1 MADAPTSDSI
11 IRLIRGQLISQH
23 YLAHQLLERDDWKS
37 VAEDQRATEIESL
50 FQKVKPQLSKNK
62 PASKGS
68 NEDAVRDQFLNHV
81 FDILG
86 LPWSPSVRHFDK
98 ELDYALFPDSET
110 LAKAQSLITD
120 GKELEALKKSC
131 GIVEAE
137 RWGKEFTE
145 KPKRSDLSDPIF
157 QIEFY
162 LQNAHRSGGPRWGI
176 LTNGHTWR
184 LYCGDADPLRHD
196 YLEIELPTQSSLF
209 DQERRQ
215 AFSLLVYFFSV
226 EALRS
231 GGRLDKIYDE
241 ATRHAAAIT
250 AELRR
255 QAFGAVELIASA
267 IMRASPKTTPS
278 LAYQAALIQLF
289 RLLFILKAEA
299 DGLLEHRTLSEDI
312 ADRIIEKNGD
322 AIGGGEWEGKSF
334 WHELRD
340 IFEAIATEYNGHL
353 FEGKPPTS
361 SPAADEGVDY
371 FAPARDLLE
380 SVTLP
385 NQAVANAIDRLLR
398 VYQPNGQNKFHPV
411 RVDYSTLRVRELGT
425 IYEGLLEWSLQP
437 VSPADLKAGSVKL
450 LGDKRIMREV
460 EPGDYTLV
468 ADQSD
473 RKATGSY
480 YTPHYVV
487 EFIGENVLKPLLKEI
502 EEECGNQ
509 PAAIVSRVLDQR
521 VLDPAMGSGHFLVFA
536 VEYLADYV
544 FEQLGKIRAEQKAN
558 GKSKRKGGKEALSLP
573 LDAPIE
579 FIRARIAE
587 RCIYGVDINPL
598 AVELAK
604 LSLWVAT
611 PAKGVPLSFLNHHL
625 RCGDSLLGVFSS
637 EFHHD
642 LFAQKLIQQMALAVG
657 FIRYINDNYSKTL
670 KDIGKKEEN
679 LRVAREHLRRFRLAY
694 DCKLAS
700 VFGHDIDVVF
710 HEWIEHIADPV
721 PSQLPDWL
729 QRVEKAASEYRFFH
743 WELEFPEAWRD
754 RFGRPLSRTGTE
766 SGALAGF
773 DVILGNPPFV
783 LGKNQEVREGY
794 RKRFVTAHDKFS
806 LVVPFFELAF
816 QVMRPNGR
824 LGFIVSNSFTK
835 REFGKEL
842 VEGFFPKKDLQSVVD
857 SGGLSFPG
865 HGTPTC
871 IMFARNREPD
881 EGSQVCLAAGLKG
894 DLRTPPQDSELWS
907 SLTNHFDQPSYANAW
922 VQVSCRARSDLA
934 RHPWN
939 FSALSELTV
948 NRLEGQCPKSLR
960 ELLIED
966 IGFDAVTAANEIYAQ
981 PLSFLRKL
989 RIPTQ
994 FIRPM
999 VNGDNLRDY
1008 FYASD
1013 QWLIFPYDEKN
1024 TPTLCIE
1031 LEQFLLPR
1039 KDFLSVRTQFHKT
1052 QLEAGLQWF
1061 EYREFHRKGATK
1073 VIGYPEIT
1081 THNHFIF
1088 SSTSR
1093 VFVQTAP
1100 VIRLPA
1106 LAPVEDNFLVGA
1118 LMNSSTAL
1126 FWLKQKCFN
1135 KGAGKE
1141 GEKDR
1146 YVYAAKKVQKIPV
1159 PKGIAGRLRYGVF
1172 RKANRGDFEAELNQ
1186 EWRDEKASVAAA
1198 LERMCLVCWTR
1209 GIGFPKLAMSKVFEK
1224 PGDAYDGWNR
1234 TLSGYTAPHPLIAQ
1248 PFDTAQ
1254 ELLALKSKAKEE
1266 RERLRR
1272 EMIALQEEMDW
1283 LVYAA
1288 YGLLPQDHLAVG
1300 LGVMDAVHPWEVAL
1314 GQRPFELAAIHAG
1327 PPVDWYEKR
1336 KQLWL
1341 ARLEVIPTNEHIAR
1355 IEQPVY
1361 KRRWVPPDYEKEFE
1375 EGFKWWL
1382 REKAEFFLEQ
1392 AADGGPI
1399 SLEDWAA
1406 ALWKDPRVRAAAEVY
1421 NGSPVASSKKFEPI
1435 LKEAVEEE
1443 TVPDDE
1449 NAFKPRHKTLRGKL
1463 NVPRE
1468 RFRSLTSRPGY
1479 YVWAGKKSMN

>member
-1 MADAPTSDSI
+1 MADAQISDSI
-11 IRLIRGQLISQH
+11 LRLIRGQLISQH
-23 YLAHQLLERDDWKS
+23 YLTHQLLNRDDWKA
-37 VAEDQRATEIESL
+37 VREDPRATQIETL

-68 NEDAVRDQFLNHV
+68 NEDAVRDQFLNRV

-98 ELDYALFPDSET
+98 ELDYALFPDPET
-110 LAKAQSLITD
+110 LTKAQSLITD

-137 RWGKEFTE
+137 RWGKEFAE

-184 LYCGDADPLRHD
+184 LYCGDSDPLRHD

-215 AFSLLVYFFSV
+215 AFNLLAYFFSV

-241 ATRHAAAIT
+241 ATRHASAIT

-267 IMRASPKTTPS
+267 IMRASPNTTPS

-299 DGLLEHRTLSEDI
+299 DGLLVHRALSKDI
-312 ADRIIEKNGD
+312 ADRIVEKNGD
-322 AIGGGEWEGKSF
+322 TIGGGEWEGKNF

-353 FEGKPPTS
+353 FQGKPPTS

-371 FAPARDLLE
+371 FAPARALLE

-425 IYEGLLEWSLQP
+425 IYEGLLEWSLEP
-437 VSPADLKAGSVKL
+437 VSPGDLKAGSVKL
-450 LGDKRIMREV
+450 LGDKHIIRKV

-487 EFIGENVLKPLLKEI
+487 GFIGENVLRLLLNEI
-502 EEECGNQ
+502 EEECGNE
-509 PAAIVSRVLDQR
+509 PAAIASRVLDQR

-536 VEYLADYV
+536 VEYLADYIC
-544 FEQLGKIRAEQKAN
+544 EQLGKIRAQQKVN
-558 GKSKRKGGKEALSLP
+558 GKVKKKAVEGDLPVP

-579 FIRARIAE
+579 FIRARVAE
-587 RCIYGVDINPL
+587 RCMYGVDVNPL

-611 PAKGVPLSFLNHHL
+611 AAKGVPLSFLNHHL

-642 LFAQKLIQQMALAVG
+642 LFAQKLVQQMALAVG
-657 FIRYINDNYSKTL
+657 FIRYINENYSKTL
-670 KDIGKKEEN
+670 RDIGKKEEN

-694 DCKLAS
+694 DSKLAS
-700 VFGHDIDVVF
+700 DFGHDIDVVF
-710 HEWIEHIADPV
+710 HEWIDHTHEPV
-721 PSQLPDWL
+721 PSELPPWL
-729 QRVEKAASEYRFFH
+729 QAVEKTASEYRFFH
-743 WELEFPEAWRD
+743 WELEFPEVWHD
-754 RFGRPLSRTGTE
+754 RFGRPLDTG
-766 SGALAGF
+766 SGRLPGF

-783 LGKNQEVREGY
+783 RAKDELARRAYMERWP
-794 RKRFVTAHDKFS
+794 TAIAGFH
-806 LVVPFFELAF
+806 LLVPFFERTF
-816 QVMRPNGR
+816 QILRPNGR
-824 LGFIVSNSFTK
+824 LGFIVSNAFAK
-835 REFGKEL
+835 REFGKTL
-842 VEGFFPKKDLQSVVD
+842 VEEFLPNQTVEEVVD
-857 SGGLSFPG
+857 CGGLMFPG

-871 IMFARNREPD
+871 ITFAHAVKPHEHSTVR
-881 EGSQVCLAAGLKG
+881 VTATLKG
-894 DLRTPPQDSELWS
+894 DLHTPPEQSRLWQ
-907 SLTNHFDQPSYANAW
+907 TTVAHHAQPGYRDEW
-922 VQVSCRARSDLA
+922 VAVADLPREKLA
-934 RHPWN
+934 KHPWS
-939 FSALSELTV
+939 FSEENARTREALESVPHIPLREPLTDEIGYGCITRTDEV
-948 NRLEGQCPKSLR
+948 FIQPPWVLRRFRIEPEHIRQLGTGESLR
-960 ELLIED
+960 DWSHQEFPLI
-966 IGFDAVTAANEIYAQ
+966 
-981 PLSFLRKL
+981 
-989 RIPTQ
+989 
-994 FIRPM
+994 
-999 VNGDNLRDY
+999 
-1008 FYASD
+1008 
-1013 QWLIFPYDEKN
+1013 IFPYDPNLSPFDPKEHPN
-1024 TPTLCIE
+1024 TLAFLEPYKETLDNVIMHGTVPKK
-1031 LEQFLLPR
+1031 QT
-1039 KDFLSVRTQFHKT
+1039 KIH
-1052 QLEAGLQWF
+1052 WF
-1061 EYREFHRKGATK
+1061 EYSRLGRAKCRTPLSIA
-1073 VIGYPEIT
+1073 IPEIA
-1081 THNHFIF
+1081 THNHAYFDQTGVIF
-1088 SSTSR
+1088 H
-1093 VFVQTAP
+1093 QTAP
-1100 VIRLPA
+1100 VLKLPVPA
-1106 LAPVEDNFLVGA
+1106 SLEDYELLTSV
-1118 LMNSSTAL
+1118 LNSSAAL
-1126 FWLKQKCFN
+1126 FWLKQICFN
-1135 KGAGKE
+1135 KGS
-1141 GEKDR
+1141 GEEEKRDR
-1146 YVYAAKKVQKIPV
+1146 FVYAGRKLEQLPIPEAV
-1159 PKGIAGRLRYGVF
+1159 IPSSRESNRFTGTLPQLARACRERGRRLWRLSA
-1172 RKANRGDFEAELNQ
+1172 RK
-1186 EWRDEKASVAAA
+1186 
-1198 LERMCLVCWTR
+1198 M
-1209 GIGFPKLAMSKVFEK
+1209 FEK
-1224 PGDAYDGWNR
+1224 PGEAYDGWNR
-1234 TLSGYTAPHPLIAQ
+1234 SLPGYAAPHPLIAQ

-1254 ELLALKSKAKEE
+1254 ELLALRAKAKGE

-1288 YGLLPQDHLAVG
+1288 YGLLPQDHPAVG
-1300 LGVMDAVHPWEVAL
+1300 LGVMDVAHPWEVAL

-1327 PPVDWYEKR
+1327 PPAEWDEKR
-1336 KQLWL
+1336 NQLWR
-1341 ARLEVIPTNEHIAR
+1341 ARLEAIRTNEHIAR

-1361 KRRWVPPDYEKEFE
+1361 KRRWVPPDYEKEFAE
-1375 EGFKWWL
+1375 AFKWWL

-1392 AADGGPI
+1392 AVDGGPI

-1406 ALWKDPRVRAAAEVY
+1406 ALWKDQRIRAAAEAY
-1421 NGSPVASSKKFEPI
+1421 HGSPLPSAKKFEPI

-1449 NAFKPRHKTLRGKL
+1449 AAFKPRHKQLRGKL

-1468 RFRSLTSRPGY
+1468 RFRSLTSKPEF
-1479 YVWAGKKSMN
+1479 YVWAGK

>member
-1 MADAPTSDSI
+1 MADAPISDSI
-11 IRLIRGQLISQH
+11 TKLLCGQLISQH
-23 YLAHQLLERDDWKS
+23 YLAHQLLERDDWKA
-37 VAEDQRATEIESL
+37 VGEDPRATEIETL
-50 FQKVKPQLSKNK
+50 FERVKPQLSKNK
-62 PASKGS
+62 PATKGS
-68 NEDAVRDQFLNHV
+68 NEDAVRDQFLNPV
-81 FDILG
+81 FDILR

-98 ELDYALFPDSET
+98 ELDYALFPDSEA
-110 LAKAQSLITD
+110 LAKAQSLIND

-145 KPKRSDLSDPIF
+145 KPKKSDLSDPIF

-184 LYCGDADPLRHD
+184 LYCGDSDPLRHD
-196 YLEIELPTQSSLF
+196 YLEIELPVQSSLF
-209 DQERRQ
+209 DQERRH

-267 IMRASPKTTPS
+267 IMRANPRTPPS
-278 LAYQAALIQLF
+278 LAYEAALIQLF

-299 DGLLEHRTLSEDI
+299 DGLLERRALSDDI
-312 ADRIIEKNGD
+312 ADRIVEKNGD
-322 AIGGGEWEGKSF
+322 TIGGGEWEGKNF

-371 FAPARDLLE
+371 FGPARALLE
-380 SVTLP
+380 SITLP

-425 IYEGLLEWSLQP
+425 IYEGLLEWSLEP

-450 LGDKRIMREV
+450 LGDKRITRKV

-487 EFIGENVLKPLLKEI
+487 EFIGENVLKPLLNEI
-502 EEECGNQ
+502 EEECGNK
-509 PAAIVSRVLDQR
+509 PAMIVSRVLEQR

-544 FEQLGKIRAEQKAN
+544 HEQLGKIRAQQKIN
-558 GKSKRKGGKEALSLP
+558 GKVKKSGVRERLPLP

-579 FIRARIAE
+579 FIRARVAE

-611 PAKGVPLSFLNHHL
+611 AAKGVPLSFLDHHL

-670 KDIGKKEEN
+670 KDVGKKEEN
-679 LRVAREHLRRFRLAY
+679 LRVAREHLRRFRLTY
-694 DCKLAS
+694 NGKLAS
-700 VFGHDIDVVF
+700 DFGLDIDLEL
-710 HEWIEHIADPV
+710 HKWLDHIGDPAA
-721 PSQLPDWL
+721 SELPAWL
-729 QRVEKAASEYRFFH
+729 QAVVNLASEYRFFH
-743 WELEFPEAWRD
+743 WQLEFPEVWHD
-754 RFGRPLSRTGTE
+754 RFGRPLDHTGKE
-766 SGALAGF
+766 KGKPAGF
-773 DVILGNPPFV
+773 DVVLGNPPFV
-783 LGKNQEVREGY
+783 LGKNEEAREAY
-794 RKRFVTAHDKFS
+794 RKRFSTAYGKFS
-806 LVVPFFELAF
+806 LVVPFFELGF
-816 QVMRPNGR
+816 QLLRPSGR

-835 REFGKEL
+835 REFGMVV
-842 VEGFFPKKDLQSVVD
+842 VEEFLPGKDIRNVVD
-857 SGGLSFPG
+857 CSGLSFPG

-871 IMFARNREPD
+871 VVFATNRAPD
-881 EGSQVCLAAGLKG
+881 SGSPICLACGLKG
-894 DLRTPPQDSELWS
+894 DLKTPPEDSELWR
-907 SLTNHFDQPSYANAW
+907 SLRDHHNQPGYSDDCIS
-922 VQVSCRARSDLA
+922 VSARDRTQFA
-934 RHPWN
+934 VHPWLFN
-939 FSALSELTV
+939 VANEPSKSRIESLKHTELRALLDD
-948 NRLEGQCPKSLR
+948 
-960 ELLIED
+960 D
-966 IGFDAVTAANEIYAQ
+966 ISFDCVTAANDIYFVPPHLARR
-981 PLSFLRKL
+981 FH
-989 RIPTQ
+989 IPTNHLK
-994 FIRPM
+994 RL
-999 VNGDNLRDY
+999 VVGEEVRDY
-1008 FYASD
+1008 EFRSE
-1013 QWLIFPYDEKN
+1013 WLALWPYDGKARPAICDEVERYLSPFR
-1024 TPTLCIE
+1024 TH
-1031 LEQFLLPR
+1031 LE
-1039 KDFLSVRTQFHKT
+1039 VRSQFHQT
-1052 QLEAGLQWF
+1052 QLEAGLEWF
-1061 EYREFHRKGATK
+1061 EYREYHREGLGLRIA
-1073 VIGYPEIT
+1073 YPQIT
-1081 THNHFIF
+1081 THNHFQI
-1088 SSTSR
+1088 SLSPR
-1093 VFVQTAP
+1093 VFNEKTP
-1100 VIRLPA
+1100 LLH
-1106 LAPVEDNFLVGA
+1106 LAVPDKDLDSYWVLIA
-1118 LMNSSTAL
+1118 TMNSSTVL
-1126 FWLKQKCFN
+1126 FWLKQVCFN
-1135 KGAGKE
+1135 KGAGAE
-1141 GEKDR
+1141 EEKDR
-1146 YVYAAKKVQKIPV
+1146 YEFQANKLHKTPIPDNLLRD
-1159 PKGIAGRLRYGVF
+1159 PNLRTGARSLALNCTRLGEDVTRLAFKRVF
-1172 RKANRGDFEAELNQ
+1172 HMLGE
-1186 EWRDEKASVAAA
+1186 
-1198 LERMCLVCWTR
+1198 
-1209 GIGFPKLAMSKVFEK
+1209 
-1224 PGDAYDGWNR
+1224 AYDGWNR
-1234 TLSGYTAPHPLIAQ
+1234 ALPGYTAPHPLIAE
-1248 PFDTAQ
+1248 PFDAQQ

-1272 EMIALQEEMDW
+1272 EMISLQEEMDW

-1288 YGLLPQDHLAVG
+1288 YRLLPQDHPAVG

-1314 GQRPFELAAIHAG
+1314 GQRPFELAAINAG
-1327 PPVDWYEKR
+1327 PPADWDDAR
-1336 KQLWL
+1336 RALWL
-1341 ARLEVIPTNEHIAR
+1341 ARLEAIRENEHIAR

-1361 KRRWVPPDYEKEFE
+1361 KRRWVPPDYEKEFAE
-1375 EGFKWWL
+1375 AFKWWL

-1392 AADGGPI
+1392 AVDGGPI

-1406 ALWKDPRVRAAAEVY
+1406 ALWKDPRIRAAAEAHE
-1421 NGSPVASSKKFEPI
+1421 GSTIASSKKFEPI

-1449 NAFKPRHKTLRGKL
+1449 AAFKPRHRQLRGKL

-1468 RFRSLTSRPGY
+1468 RFRSLTSKPGF
-1479 YVWAGKKSMN
+1479 YVWAGKQPAK